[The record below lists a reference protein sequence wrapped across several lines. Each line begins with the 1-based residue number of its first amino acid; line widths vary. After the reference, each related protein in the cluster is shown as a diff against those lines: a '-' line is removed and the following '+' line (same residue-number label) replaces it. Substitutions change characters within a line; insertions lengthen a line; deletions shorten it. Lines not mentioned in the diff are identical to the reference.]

1 MVNLRVP
8 PLRERREDVPLL
20 ARAFISR
27 FNRELNRDPPVAGL
41 SAEAESLL
49 LAYAWPG
56 NVREL
61 ENAMERAVLL
71 ADEPLIL
78 PANLP
83 ERLWAASPPGPT
95 GAAAA
100 EGQLLQA
107 GGDLSLKRA
116 IRELEESYIRAA
128 LRKTKETARG
138 RRSYWTSVTGHS
150 STKSRSTES
159 IRTQRRSGVE
169 SKTPSGN
176 WTHRRAFDGTRLRP
190 ENRASAT
197 VLRGPA
203 LLMVWGSRPSG
214 GQAGSRH
221 FLGGVDGQCYA
232 GCLSTESRMA
242 KGKLVLGLDI
252 GSTSIKMILLKEQRK
267 RGEVIYALQSFGMKP
282 LPPEAIV
289 DGALMNSTA
298 IVQAVQDLMSELKVK
313 GKDVAIGVSGHSV
326 IIKKIQMPRMSQD
339 ELEESIQWEAEQY
352 IPFDVKDVNIDT
364 QILDGGGNDATG
376 QMDVLLVA
384 AKKDMIND
392 YTTVVSE
399 AGLAPVVVDVDAFA
413 VQNMFSVNYDVPDRE
428 TVVLINAGASVVN
441 INIISNGATVFTRDV
456 TIGGNQ
462 FTEEIQKQLNVSYE
476 EAEALKI
483 GGNGADADAVVPQDV
498 ERVLSSVAEQ
508 VAGEIQ
514 RSLDFYAGT
523 AADSNFSKVYLSGGT
538 AKIPALF
545 KTIEARTGVPVEIL
559 NPFRKIEVDNRK
571 FDPAFIMDVAP
582 MAAVAVGLALRRPG
596 DKLA

>member
-1 MVNLRVP
+1 
-8 PLRERREDVPLL
+8 
-20 ARAFISR
+20 
-27 FNRELNRDPPVAGL
+27 
-41 SAEAESLL
+41 
-49 LAYAWPG
+49 
-56 NVREL
+56 
-61 ENAMERAVLL
+61 
-71 ADEPLIL
+71 
-78 PANLP
+78 
-83 ERLWAASPPGPT
+83 
-95 GAAAA
+95 
-100 EGQLLQA
+100 
-107 GGDLSLKRA
+107 
-116 IRELEESYIRAA
+116 
-128 LRKTKETARG
+128 
-138 RRSYWTSVTGHS
+138 
-150 STKSRSTES
+150 
-159 IRTQRRSGVE
+159 
-169 SKTPSGN
+169 
-176 WTHRRAFDGTRLRP
+176 
-190 ENRASAT
+190 
-197 VLRGPA
+197 
-203 LLMVWGSRPSG
+203 
-214 GQAGSRH
+214 
-221 FLGGVDGQCYA
+221 
-232 GCLSTESRMA
+232 MA
-242 KGKLVLGLDI
+242 KGKLALGLDI
-252 GSTSIKMILLKEQRK
+252 GSTSIKMIMLKEQRK
-267 RGEVIYALQSFGMKP
+267 RGEVGYALQSFGMKP

-298 IVQAVQDLMSELKVK
+298 IVQAVQELMAELKVK

-326 IIKKIQMPRMSQD
+326 IIKKIQMPRMSQE

-399 AGLAPVVVDVDAFA
+399 AGLSPVVVDVDAFA
-413 VQNMFSVNYDVPDRE
+413 VQNMFSTNYELPEKE

-441 INIISNGATVFTRDV
+441 INIIANGVTVFTRDV

-483 GGNGADADAVVPQDV
+483 GGNRADADAVVPQDV

-523 AADSNFSKVYLSGGT
+523 AADSNFTKVYLSGGT

-596 DKLA
+596 DKLG